1 MCLLTKQLLPRR
13 ATKPI
18 TVYKLVYKEHGMYFT
33 PFMHKSI
40 GIYGYIQAA
49 GPLTGTPV
57 NDPSM
62 PRRMTHVSSGYIHA
76 YRNLENAKSWCRF
89 YNTNPAAHNY
99 KIMECII
106 EPGTLYYK
114 GYTEICARSL
124 TTKGI
129 VY

>member
-40 GIYGYIQAA
+40 GVYGYIQAT
-49 GPLTGTPV
+49 GPLTGSPV
-57 NDPSM
+57 HDASM
-62 PRRMTHVSSGYIHA
+62 THRMTKVESGYIHA
-76 YRNLENAKSWCRF
+76 YRHLENAKSWCRF
-89 YNTNPAAHNY
+89 YDESPTRNY

-114 GYTEICARSL
+114 SDTQICARSL